1 MYEKKFSKFILKKN
15 SFIFLFF
22 LVFLFLCIF
31 LLINNKN
38 IITKLKFVKNIL
50 NSEISLN
57 DLNEFNLSNLKNDY
71 NVKFLPETQ
80 YQNLKFIK
88 KIFLFQIKMK

>member
-1 MYEKKFSKFILKKN
+1 MKKKFSKIFLKKN
-15 SFIFLFF
+15 SFYFIFFLFF
-22 LVFLFLCIF
+22 LFLCLF
-31 LLINNKN
+31 FLINNKN
-38 IITKLKFVKNIL
+38 TIIKLKFVKNIL
-50 NSEISLN
+50 NSEINLN

-88 KIFLFQIKMK
+88 KYFYSK